1 MKTVGK
7 SYGKRRVN
15 VGFGYLCSG
24 KMCGILNSGGKIRG
38 SANRGS
44 TQSGNEIGDRQAK
57 SRIGIGRPSDGPGEF
72 GPRPAGGGGGVG
84 VGDRECEN
92 IIRQIFSI
100 FFINFFYKIFIK
112 NFFIK
117 FSVT

>member
-1 MKTVGK
+1 MISVGK
-7 SYGKRRVN
+7 SYRNRRVN
-15 VGFGYLCSG
+15 VGFRVLTPG
-24 KMCGILNSGGKIRG
+24 KMRGILNSGGKIRG

>member
-1 MKTVGK
+1 MISVGK

-84 VGDRECEN
+84 DRECEN

>member
-1 MKTVGK
+1 MKTVEK
-7 SYGKRRVN
+7 SYRKRRVN

-24 KMCGILNSGGKIRG
+24 KMRDILNSGGKISTRTRERG
-38 SANRGS
+38 
-44 TQSGNEIGDRQAK
+44 TQSENEIGDTQAK